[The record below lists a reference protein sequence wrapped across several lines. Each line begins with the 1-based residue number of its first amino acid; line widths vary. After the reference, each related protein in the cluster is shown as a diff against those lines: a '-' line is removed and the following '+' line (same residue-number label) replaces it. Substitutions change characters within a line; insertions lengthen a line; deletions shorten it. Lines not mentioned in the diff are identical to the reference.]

1 MPLATEQLIQYGQSV
16 WLDYIR
22 RGLLRSGE
30 VDRMVAK
37 GWITGMTSNPTIFDK
52 AISES
57 GDYEEALQ
65 AIIRTGEADPYD
77 AFVALAS
84 EDIQLAADAL
94 CPVYE
99 STAAVDGYVS
109 LEVPP
114 GIEHDREATVAE
126 ALRLFR
132 LVDRANV
139 MIKVPGT
146 PAGVEALA
154 ELIAA
159 GVNVNVTLLFSVDVY
174 ERVAEA
180 YIAGLERRLEAG
192 EPLDTIASVASF
204 FVSRVDTAVD
214 SQLPADSPL
223 LGQIAVA
230 NARYAYARFQA
241 LFAGERWERLASA
254 GARPQRPLW
263 ASTGT
268 KNPAY
273 SDTLY
278 VETLI
283 FPQTVNTLPQ
293 ATLDAVLDHLSVTP
307 TPAEALDEASRQLAE
322 AAEAGIDMTAV
333 TDKLLVDGLAS
344 FEESYK
350 ALMAKLDRR
359 LSTAPGRQPA
369 STRSLAALAGPVEE
383 RLAALRREEV
393 VRRLWMRDHTVW
405 KADPTEISNRL
416 GFLAAPEQS
425 LEAAPDLAAFAREV
439 AAEGC
444 TDVVLMGMGG
454 SSLAAGVLHAALGTA
469 AGALKLHLP
478 DATDPEEL
486 LALEARLDLDRTL
499 FIASSKSGG
508 TIETSALLAYFWA
521 KVADG
526 SRFAAITDEGTT
538 LDALAQEREFRR
550 VFHGHPEI
558 GGRYSAL
565 SVFGMAP
572 AALIGADVG
581 QLAMRAQEMFDAC
594 RRTMPSEN
602 PGALLGA
609 VLGEAVLAG
618 RDKLTLV
625 LPDELRELGVWIEQ
639 MVAESLGKEGTGVVP
654 IEGEPLAGPETY
666 GEDRLFVALGEHEGL
681 DAIEAAGQPVV
692 RLPYSDA
699 AQLPAEFARWEIAT
713 AIAGHILGVQPFDQ
727 PNVQDA
733 KDATARVLA
742 SPAPPPQTPP
752 LAEVL
757 SSLQAGDYLA
767 LLAYLPRTPEHVET
781 LQNLR
786 LRLRDRH
793 GVATTVGFGPRYVHS
808 TGQLHK
814 GGPPSGVFVQ
824 IVRDDPVDAP
834 VPGKPYTFA
843 QLKAAQAQGDLE
855 ALLARGRRVARVT
868 MEELAAEV
876 GA

>member
-1 MPLATEQLIQYGQSV
+1 M
-16 WLDYIR
+16 
-22 RGLLRSGE
+22 
-30 VDRMVAK
+30 
-37 GWITGMTSNPTIFDK
+37 
-52 AISES
+52 
-57 GDYEEALQ
+57 
-65 AIIRTGEADPYD
+65 
-77 AFVALAS
+77 
-84 EDIQLAADAL
+84 
-94 CPVYE
+94 
-99 STAAVDGYVS
+99 
-109 LEVPP
+109 
-114 GIEHDREATVAE
+114 
-126 ALRLFR
+126 
-132 LVDRANV
+132 
-139 MIKVPGT
+139 
-146 PAGVEALA
+146 
-154 ELIAA
+154 
-159 GVNVNVTLLFSVDVY
+159 NVNVTLLFSVGVY

-283 FPQTVNTLPQ
+283 FPETVNTLPQ

-307 TPAEALDEASRQLAE
+307 TPAEALDDAARLLAE

-333 TDKLLVDGLAS
+333 TDRLLVDGLAS

-405 KADPTEISNRL
+405 KPDPTEISNRL

-478 DATDPEEL
+478 DTTDPEEL
-486 LALEARLDLDRTL
+486 LALEARLDLERTL

-538 LDALAQEREFRR
+538 LDALAQERGFRR

-625 LPDELRELGVWIEQ
+625 LPDELREFGVWIEQ

-742 SPAPPPQTPP
+742 APAPPPQTPP

-757 SSLQAGDYLA
+757 SSLQSGDYLA
-767 LLAYLPRTPEHVET
+767 LLAYLPRTPEHAGT

-786 LRLRDRH
+786 LLLRDRH
-793 GVATTVGFGPRYVHS
+793 GVATTVGFGPRYLHS

-824 IVRDDPVDAP
+824 IVRDEPVDAP